1 MDNVNNTMDRIISD
15 EEKRRKNTRRAIKV
29 GVAIALAG
37 AGIYGVSQFMR
48 TSVSLDNLIVNEIS
62 RGTIETTINANGTVV
77 PEFEEAIITPIST
90 KILKVYAQSGEI
102 VEEGTP
108 LLQLDLQTAQ
118 TNYAKQLDEY
128 RMKQLQT
135 EQLRANKRTQLS
147 DREMQIKVSQMQLGR
162 LEVEL
167 RNERYLDS
175 IGSGTMDRVRQAEL
189 AVNTARLE
197 LEQMRQ
203 RFDNERKVSEA
214 DMQLKQLEN
223 NIFAKG
229 LEETRRTLEGAEIR
243 SPRRA
248 TLTYICNEEIGT
260 QISAGTKV
268 AVVSDLTSFKLQ
280 CNIADAYSDQV
291 RSGGKVVVKIG
302 STNLPGT
309 IISVTPMSENG
320 LIKFNVTLEDPD
332 HSKLR
337 SGLRADVHVL
347 TSIKD
352 NVLRIKNSSFYKGPD
367 TYQLF
372 VLTDNGTA
380 EKRSVRLG
388 DCNFDFIEVLEGLN
402 EGDRVIIS
410 DMSSYSSIAEIKIK
424 E

>member
-1 MDNVNNTMDRIISD
+1 MNENNTMDRIITD
-15 EEKRRKNTRRAIKV
+15 EEKRKHKILRLSKI
-29 GVAIALAG
+29 G
-37 AGIYGVSQFMR
+37 AGIVAGGIAIYAISQFMR
-48 TSVSLDNLIVNEIS
+48 TSVSLDNLTVNEIS

-102 VEEGTP
+102 VDEGTP

-223 NIFAKG
+223 NIFAKS

-260 QISAGTKV
+260 QINAGTKV

-309 IISVTPMSENG
+309 ISSVTPMSENG
-320 LIKFNVTLEDPD
+320 LIKFNVTLEEPD

-372 VLTDNGTA
+372 VLTGNGTA

-410 DMSSYSSIAEIKIK
+410 DMSSHSSIAEIKIK

>member
-15 EEKRRKNTRRAIKV
+15 EEKRRKNTRRAIKA

-135 EQLRANKRTQLS
+135 EKLRANKRTQLS

-167 RNERYLDS
+167 RN
-175 IGSGTMDRVRQAEL
+175 
-189 AVNTARLE
+189 
-197 LEQMRQ
+197 
-203 RFDNERKVSEA
+203 
-214 DMQLKQLEN
+214 
-223 NIFAKG
+223 
-229 LEETRRTLEGAEIR
+229 
-243 SPRRA
+243 
-248 TLTYICNEEIGT
+248 
-260 QISAGTKV
+260 
-268 AVVSDLTSFKLQ
+268 
-280 CNIADAYSDQV
+280 
-291 RSGGKVVVKIG
+291 
-302 STNLPGT
+302 
-309 IISVTPMSENG
+309 
-320 LIKFNVTLEDPD
+320 
-332 HSKLR
+332 
-337 SGLRADVHVL
+337 
-347 TSIKD
+347 
-352 NVLRIKNSSFYKGPD
+352 
-367 TYQLF
+367 
-372 VLTDNGTA
+372 
-380 EKRSVRLG
+380 
-388 DCNFDFIEVLEGLN
+388 
-402 EGDRVIIS
+402 
-410 DMSSYSSIAEIKIK
+410 
-424 E
+424 

>member
-1 MDNVNNTMDRIISD
+1 MDNANNTMDRIISD
-15 EEKRRKNTRRAIKV
+15 DEKRRKNTRRAIKV

-248 TLTYICNEEIGT
+248 TLTYISNEEIGT

-309 IISVTPMSENG
+309 ISSVTPMSENG